1 MPTAYIDPSGLVAIA
16 FNQRQG
22 SEFELRLGAYTRL
35 VSSNFLEAEVRAAF
49 ANPERGRQYDSE
61 ILSGIEW
68 IYSDRPLSRE
78 IESTLSVG
86 YLRGGDLWHVAVALY
101 FYPDP
106 TEVYFLSLDDRQ
118 RGVAEALGF
127 QV

>member
-1 MPTAYIDPSGLVAIA
+1 MRNAYADTSAIVAVA
-16 FNQRQG
+16 FNQPNAADIAQ
-22 SEFELRLGAYTRL
+22 RLNDFDRL
-35 VSSNFLEAEVRAAF
+35 TSANLLEAEMRAVYARENREF
-49 ANPERGRQYDSE
+49 NGAV
-61 ILSGIEW
+61 LSKFDW
-68 IYSDRPLSRE
+68 IYPARPLSYE
-78 IESTLSVG
+78 FAAILGVG